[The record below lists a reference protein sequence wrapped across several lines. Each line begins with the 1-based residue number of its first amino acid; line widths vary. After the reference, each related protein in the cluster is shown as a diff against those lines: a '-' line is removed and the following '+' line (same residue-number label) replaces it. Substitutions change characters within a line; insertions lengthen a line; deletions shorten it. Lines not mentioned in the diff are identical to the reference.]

1 MERTDELSRLRGFS
15 VALQST
21 LERFVVINGQRIDIF
36 AGIERLD
43 RLVRDAALGAV
54 DSDAVDDWMSRYSIL
69 AESDTLAPEV
79 RSRVSRML
87 LELQTQIDQPL
98 TRDRSPESRR
108 DEITRIRERFA
119 NWRARS
125 VETPPAAAGATDKL
139 AETLAARR
147 SAPLEG
153 EPNAP
158 RRIILRRQPEESA
171 ELINRFFERMW
182 SQMEY
187 LEHEI
192 DSGRH
197 ALTVLDDLLAMA
209 EAKVDPQYKHLAA
222 SLIFFLKQE
231 GFKMAPYIQRLRELP
246 DRTES
251 PAAG

>member
-21 LERFVVINGQRIDIF
+21 LERFVVINGERIDIF
-36 AGIERLD
+36 DGIERLD
-43 RLVRDAALGAV
+43 RLVREAALGAV
-54 DSDAVDDWMSRYSIL
+54 DSAAVDEWMRSYSTL
-69 AESDTLAPEV
+69 AESDNLAPEV
-79 RSRVSRML
+79 RRRVSRML
-87 LELQTQIDQPL
+87 LELQTHVDQPL
-98 TRDRSPESRR
+98 TRDRSPESRQE
-108 DEITRIRERFA
+108 EITRIRERFA

-125 VETPPAAAGATDKL
+125 VEVGPASAASAERI

-147 SAPLEG
+147 DSSPPV
-153 EPNAP
+153 EPSAP
-158 RRIILRRQPEESA
+158 RRIILRRQPEENA

-209 EAKVDPQYKHLAA
+209 EAKTDRQYEHLAA

-231 GFKMAPYIQRLRELP
+231 GYKMAPYIQRLRELP
-246 DRTES
+246 ERRKG
-251 PAAG
+251 PAPR